1 MAQLM
6 EPELRNKRFA
16 TNNILQQW
24 LCGSVGRAVASDTRG
39 PWFEFSHQQ
48 KINFYWTFV
57 YCQLCIEK
65 TKIKKKRPGLVH
77 FFKNILQQ
85 WCIKND
91 EIMNWPFICEL
102 FLIKKTIINNFGVRR
117 SSVDYFCAYPRTA
130 EFANPNL
137 SIFPLLF
144 VF

>member
-48 KINFYWTFV
+48 IHKEHLFSANYF
-57 YCQLCIEK
+57 EK
-65 TKIKKKRPGLVH
+65 TKIKKMRPCLAH
-77 FFKNILQQ
+77 LKKLN
-85 WCIKND
+85 
-91 EIMNWPFICEL
+91 MEL
-102 FLIKKTIINNFGVRR
+102 MIERFDKIN
-117 SSVDYFCAYPRTA
+117 T
-130 EFANPNL
+130 PNE
-137 SIFPLLF
+137 
-144 VF
+144 